1 MATNGWR
8 TIKVN
13 SEQAER
19 YPTNEVISSKYTW
32 YNFIFKALFEQF
44 QRAANCYFLLIC
56 FLQTWELV
64 SITGGKSTQAPVL
77 CFILILSL
85 LKVGYEDYL
94 RHKADA
100 EENGQKVEQFNP
112 QTNKFEL
119 VTFTE
124 CKVGSILKIKNREA
138 VAAKVPEIDSTL
150 KNSAL
155 GGPVSKSP
163 NTINNN
169 NPKS

>member
-56 FLQTWELV
+56 FLQTWTLV
-64 SITGGKSTQAPVL
+64 SITGGTPTQAPVL
-77 CFILILSL
+77 FFILTLSL
-85 LKVGYEDYL
+85 SKVGYEDYL

-100 EENGQKVEQFNP
+100 EENGQKVDQFNP
-112 QTNKFEL
+112 ETKRFEN

-124 CKVGSILKIKNREA
+124 CKVGSILKIK
-138 VAAKVPEIDSTL
+138 KVV
-150 KNSAL
+150 K
-155 GGPVSKSP
+155 V
-163 NTINNN
+163 
-169 NPKS
+169 